1 MEIED
6 VIKIFNLNKA
16 MGPTSI
22 PVITLKEINKEISE
36 SLYTLINLLF
46 DTGDFPSCL
55 KLAKVILV
63 YKKEINRNV
72 ITTGQFLSCQILAN
86 YL

>member
-1 MEIED
+1 
-6 VIKIFNLNKA
+6 

-63 YKKEINRNV
+63 YKKEINRNA